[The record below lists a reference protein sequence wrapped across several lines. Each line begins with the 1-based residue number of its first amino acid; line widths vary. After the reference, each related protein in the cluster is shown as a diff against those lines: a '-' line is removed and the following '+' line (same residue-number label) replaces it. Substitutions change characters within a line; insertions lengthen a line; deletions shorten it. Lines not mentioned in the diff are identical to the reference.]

1 MEVASPSR
9 MTQAFHPKAMKPVPI
24 LIRVLLCLLSVAGLQ
39 LRGLGAESPPQP
51 LTVAVLDFEASDDL
65 KRDLGKEIATLL
77 TAHLAGNPGLW
88 MVERAELDRLLAE
101 QAFGT
106 GGFADPTTAA
116 RVGQMTGAKVLVT
129 GRALR
134 SGKDLLLVAKVIGVE
149 TSRVYGETARSA
161 QGDPVSAGAEELAAK
176 VAATVTGKG
185 ETLVGKPSGRSD
197 RAATLKASLAGKRRP
212 VVSVKI
218 PEVHFGTPAVDPAAQ
233 TELTLMFR
241 EIGCEVAGNNAT
253 IPAEIEITGEAF
265 SEAGL
270 RRAGL
275 MSCRARVEISVR
287 ERATGKI
294 LIAERQMSVAV
305 DVGEQ
310 IAAKRALQQA
320 AVELGERII
329 PQLVK

>member
-1 MEVASPSR
+1 MKLSR
-9 MTQAFHPKAMKPVPI
+9 ILWCLSAVLVSCLPMWAAEGLPV
-24 LIRVLLCLLSVAGLQ
+24 
-39 LRGLGAESPPQP
+39 PPQP
-51 LTVAVLDFEASDDL
+51 LTVAVLDFEAGEDL
-65 KRDLGKEIATLL
+65 GRDLGKEIAALL
-77 TAHLAGNPGLW
+77 TVHLAGNPGLW

-101 QAFGT
+101 QAFGA
-106 GGFADPTTAA
+106 GGFADAATAA

-134 SGKDLLLVAKVIGVE
+134 TGKELLLVAKVIGTE
-149 TSRVYGETARSA
+149 TGRVHGETAKA
-161 QGDPVSAGAEELAAK
+161 PAGDSVTGVVEELAAK

-185 ETLVGKPSGRSD
+185 DTLIARPARRGD
-197 RAATLKASLAGKRRP
+197 RVAALKASLDGKRRP

-233 TELTLMFR
+233 TELALMFR
-241 EIGCEVAGNNAT
+241 EIGCELAGDNAEA
-253 IPAEIEITGEAF
+253 PAEIEISGEAF

-275 MSCRARVEISVR
+275 MSCRARVEIAVR

-294 LIAERQMSVAV
+294 VIAERQMSVAV

-320 AVELGERII
+320 ALELGERII
-329 PQLVK
+329 PQLVN